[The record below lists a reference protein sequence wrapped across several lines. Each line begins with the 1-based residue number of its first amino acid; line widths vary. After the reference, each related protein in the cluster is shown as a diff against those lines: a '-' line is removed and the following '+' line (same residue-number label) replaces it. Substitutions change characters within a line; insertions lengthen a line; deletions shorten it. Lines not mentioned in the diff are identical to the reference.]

1 MGPHIAVSP
10 RAMASLRRFGAS
22 ESGATA
28 IEYSIIG
35 VVMAI
40 GILAAFPLL
49 KEPLE
54 TVATFIGDS
63 MSK

>member
-1 MGPHIAVSP
+1 
-10 RAMASLRRFGAS
+10 MASLRRFGAS